1 MKAMIIEAFGDS
13 TVFKLK
19 EIETLD
25 LLPDQVR
32 IKVKATSVNP
42 IDLKVRGGAVP
53 GVSPAFPAILHG
65 DVAGVIEEVGEE
77 VPSFQIGDEVYGCAG
92 GFKGMQGALAEY
104 MIADYR
110 LIAHKPRNITM
121 EEAAAIPLVGITA
134 WESLFTK
141 GCLKKGD
148 KILVHGGAGGV
159 GHIAIQLAKWVGAVV
174 STTVSTMEKQAIV
187 KKIGAD
193 HIINYREV
201 SVKEYVDKYTAGKGY
216 PLIFDTVG
224 GRNLDHSFEAAALN
238 GSVLTIAARSTHDLT
253 PLHSKGLSL
262 HVTFM
267 LLKMLNEDSRI
278 EHGNILRNITKIVE
292 ENKLKPFLDKKTF
305 SFEEISKAHEY
316 LESGNAV
323 GKVVLVNKW

>member
-65 DVAGVIEEVGEE
+65 DVAGVIEEVGEA

-159 GHIAIQLAKWVGAVV
+159 GHIAIQLAKWVGADV

-278 EHGNILRNITKIVE
+278 EYGNILRNITKIVE

-323 GKVVLVNKW
+323 GKVVVVNKW

>member
-1 MKAMIIEAFGDS
+1 MIIEAFGDS

-65 DVAGVIEEVGEE
+65 DVAGVIEEVGEA

-159 GHIAIQLAKWVGAVV
+159 GHIAIQLAKWVGADV

-278 EHGNILRNITKIVE
+278 EYGNILRNITKIVE

-323 GKVVLVNKW
+323 GKVVVVNKW

>member
-1 MKAMIIEAFGDS
+1 MIIEAFGDS

-65 DVAGVIEEVGEE
+65 DVAGVIEEVGEA

-148 KILVHGGAGGV
+148 NILVHGGAGGV

-292 ENKLKPFLDKKTF
+292 ENKLKPFLDKKIF